1 MTAARS
7 KSLFAR
13 TFIINSA
20 GRIIS
25 NELRTSESNP
35 GCLFRD
41 QSQYYPNELH
51 RLTFQMNSSD
61 GKEEIEK
68 SNIIFDNCCKF

>member
-1 MTAARS
+1 MGFNLAF
-7 KSLFAR
+7 KGL
-13 TFIINSA
+13 IVNSA

-25 NELRTSESNP
+25 NKVRASESNP

-51 RLTFQMNSSD
+51 RLTLQMNSSD

-68 SNIIFDNCCKF
+68 KKHNPRQLL